1 MVRDGVVGL
10 GIVGLGR
17 WANAHAAAAA
27 RSKHVELVNCF
38 ARSEESRRQF
48 MDAHG
53 VGVAA
58 QSLEELIDDPA
69 VDAVVV
75 SSPNDVHASHV
86 SAAIASGKPVL
97 VDKPLSVDVAE
108 GLDLWRASMR
118 SGVPVGVAHHARRL
132 AGHRLAREW
141 VRSGGAGIVRLAHG
155 NFSNSRATAMKPD
168 AWHRSARGAE
178 AGVLIQVGI
187 HQVDA
192 LLSILGPVAE
202 VNARFGYDV
211 LGPAMPDV
219 AAMTMTHAGG
229 ALSTVASSWTTPSHY
244 LTEIQAEH
252 GTMSFRLDHGHWT
265 SGDVDLYGE
274 VTLRSSDGSSSVVA
288 ATKGD
293 PLRDQLDDLGR
304 AVTTGSQ
311 MLVDVVEGLRAVA
324 IVQAAVRSSAA
335 GGAPVSIES
344 LVRESGAT
352 GEETS
357 ILLEAPDLGTGA

>member
-1 MVRDGVVGL
+1 VIGL

-27 RSKHVELVNCF
+27 RSDQVELVNCF
-38 ARSEESRRQF
+38 ARSEESRWRF
-48 MDAHG
+48 IDANG
-53 VGVAA
+53 LAVAA
-58 QSLEELIDDPA
+58 RSLEELIADPA
-69 VDAVVV
+69 VDAVIV

-86 SAAIASGKPVL
+86 RAAIHAGKPVL

-108 GLDLWRASMR
+108 GLDLWRASIR
-118 SGVPVGVAHHARRL
+118 SGVPIGVAHHARRL
-132 AGHRLAREW
+132 AGHRLARDW
-141 VRSGGAGIVRLAHG
+141 VRSGDAGTVRLAHG

-168 AWHRSARGAE
+168 AWHRTARGAE

-192 LLSILGPVAE
+192 LLSILGPVVE

-211 LGPAMPDV
+211 LGPDMPDV
-219 AAMTMTHAGG
+219 AAVTMVHTGG
-229 ALSTVASSWTTPSHY
+229 ALSTIASSWTTPSHY
-244 LTEIQAEH
+244 LTEIQAER

-265 SGDVDLYGE
+265 SGDVDLFGE
-274 VTLRSSDGSSSVVA
+274 VTMRTSDGASSVVA

-293 PLRDQLDDLGR
+293 PLRDQLEDLGR

-352 GEETS
+352 DEETS
-357 ILLEAPDLGTGA
+357 VLLGRSQAAAR